1 MSTGRKFGKLSRVM
15 LLCLGVLW
23 VSVAQPTDASA
34 QQGEP
39 VVQPKPK
46 RLKKTTKAQ
55 KPQLPPLPSGPTG
68 PVQQVP
74 LDSMSPVPPQVSY
87 QNSQLTINAPN
98 STLGDILRAVRK
110 QTGAEIEIP
119 SASERVVT
127 HLGPGPAREVM
138 AELLNG
144 SRFNYVLLGS
154 PADNSVLTRIV
165 LVAKAAAEANP
176 NPAQMAEQQQQLGM
190 IRQPGNPGVP
200 GAEQEPNGM
209 APPDESAEDAAADQ
223 AAAEAEQPP
232 QPTDQ
237 NGVKTPQQM
246 LQEMQQRQMQ
256 MQQQQQMG
264 QPPAGQGVPPQ
275 PQPQPPPQQ
284 Q

>member
-1 MSTGRKFGKLSRVM
+1 MSKV
-15 LLCLGVLW
+15 
-23 VSVAQPTDASA
+23 
-34 QQGEP
+34 
-39 VVQPKPK
+39 
-46 RLKKTTKAQ
+46 Q
-55 KPQLPPLPSGPTG
+55 KPQLSPLPSGPTG

-74 LDSMSPVPPQVSY
+74 LDSMAPVPPQVSY

-110 QTGAEIEIP
+110 QTGAEIEVP
-119 SASERVVT
+119 AANERVVT

-165 LVAKAAAEANP
+165 LVAKAAPESNP
-176 NPAQMAEQQQQLGM
+176 TPGQIAGQQQPGM
-190 IRQPGNPGVP
+190 VQRPGNPGGVGP
-200 GAEQEPNGM
+200 ESEQNAM
-209 APPDESAEDAAADQ
+209 AAPDESPEDAAADQ
-223 AAAEAEQPP
+223 AAAEAEQPTP
-232 QPTDQ
+232 PPDQ
-237 NGVKTPQQM
+237 TGVKTPQQM

-264 QPPAGQGVPPQ
+264 QPPTGQGVPP
-275 PQPQPPPQQ
+275 PQPPPQPQ